1 MPDTKPGAPL
11 DLSIFD
17 NLDSSTGQTLTASPQ
32 QPLAVA
38 PAASL
43 PATTDPRL
51 APSPIPERL
60 VEVANLSPEDLAA
73 AQASAAKIDFRD
85 TPTLLAHGEGVMAGI
100 AAASRQLLTGVRLG
114 ETGEIGRIAASVIDG
129 VKILR
134 IEDLQAEAS
143 GKAPAARSVIVGKL
157 MGFMADAHTAFKGF
171 AENRKKFLDLMDGEQ
186 AKARKTKADLTVAV
200 ELLDQQAL
208 AIRQN
213 LHGLKVE
220 IAAGQIALD
229 RSYEELDALRQH
241 AVKTGEAADA
251 ADVMEYRSAIANFRG
266 KIADMRENLMGSA
279 MLIPII
285 GQNKKAAET
294 RIMQISNGMLVVI
307 PRLMAVASQAVVQV
321 DIKRAADEAGK
332 LDEAARQITVLASKG
347 AHEAATSA
355 ARSLGGDA
363 RNIEVLAQV
372 ADQTIATMNE
382 VIQIE
387 REVAS
392 ADRDREAKLA
402 TIRDKLVRGMQGVA
416 AAAVEK

>member
-17 NLDSSTGQTLTASPQ
+17 NLDSSSATTSPQ
-32 QPLAVA
+32 QPLTVA

-43 PATTDPRL
+43 PATADPRL
-51 APSPIPERL
+51 APGPIPERL

-73 AQASAAKIDFRD
+73 SQASATRIDFRN
-85 TPTLLAHGEGVMAGI
+85 TTTLLAHGEGVMAGI

-143 GKAPAARSVIVGKL
+143 GKTPARSGIVGKL

-208 AIRQN
+208 AIRQS

-229 RSYEELDALRQH
+229 RGYEELEALRQH
-241 AVKTGEAADA
+241 AVKTGEPADA
-251 ADVMEYRSAIANFRG
+251 ADVMEYRAAIANFRG
-266 KIADMRENLMGSA
+266 KIAEMRENLMGSA

-363 RNIEVLAQV
+363 RNIQVLAQV
-372 ADQTIATMNE
+372 ADETIKTMNE

-387 REVAS
+387 REVAN

-402 TIRDKLVRGMQGVA
+402 EIRDRLVKGMQGVA